1 MKKEQIRKTGTND
14 ALCGAFWKLYTQK
27 PITEIT
33 IKELTREADVHRSS
47 FYSHY
52 DDIYDLLTH
61 CEEDL
66 LEQMEAC
73 MDVNR
78 FSDDEPSLM
87 NTVIAFYQDH
97 IEQVSALVGP
107 HGDPGFMPRL
117 REQAIPQI
125 MTHMTIPTDN
135 KECYYTLDLIVNSI
149 LTFLTTWYIK
159 EHTLPPTE
167 MIRNMR
173 HVIMD
178 GCKLPLKKYATDQK
192 TVSRYVG

>member
-66 LEQMEAC
+66 LEQME
-73 MDVNR
+73 
-78 FSDDEPSLM
+78 
-87 NTVIAFYQDH
+87 
-97 IEQVSALVGP
+97 
-107 HGDPGFMPRL
+107 
-117 REQAIPQI
+117 
-125 MTHMTIPTDN
+125 
-135 KECYYTLDLIVNSI
+135 LIY
-149 LTFLTTWYIK
+149 L
-159 EHTLPPTE
+159 
-167 MIRNMR
+167 
-173 HVIMD
+173 
-178 GCKLPLKKYATDQK
+178 
-192 TVSRYVG
+192 